1 MKLPK
6 SFGIWGNTEKD
17 SFWETYPKILS
28 WADKNDLKVHF
39 TTRILNHEKCIHTAY
54 PAIESKEQIG
64 LLDFM
69 VVLGGDGTFLSLA
82 RAMEHHE
89 TPILGIHLGDLGFL
103 AKATKKDL
111 FTRLNQVL
119 LGDYILE
126 KRILVK
132 ASFNNNGEIFHHI
145 GFNDFVISN
154 GESRRMLTA
163 KVKVNGHWVGNY
175 KADGLIV
182 STPTGSTAYSLS
194 AGGPILTPDLNAIVM
209 LPMFSHTLNNR
220 PIVINADQTIKIVVA
235 DNTECQLWINADNQS
250 RINITQEKT
259 FYIKKLNKTLRLL
272 HPLDYS
278 YFSTLRSKLHWG
290 KKLSNTEN

>member
-194 AGGPILTPDLNAIVM
+194 AGGPILAPTVDSLVITPISPHSLTSRPLVVPADSIIEVTFPENNKTILLIVDGQIQESLNPSSIVEITKTD
-209 LPMFSHTLNNR
+209 FK
-220 PIVINADQTIKIVVA
+220 INLIDFK
-235 DNTECQLWINADNQS
+235 DYD
-250 RINITQEKT
+250 
-259 FYIKKLNKTLRLL
+259 YYKTLR
-272 HPLDYS
+272 
-278 YFSTLRSKLHWG
+278 TKMGWG
-290 KKLSNTEN
+290 RRGG

>member
-132 ASFNNNGEIFHHI
+132 ASFNNNGEIFHHS

-194 AGGPILTPDLNAIVM
+194 AGGPILAPTVDSLVITPISPHSLTSRPLVVPADSIIEVTFPENNKTILLIVDGQIQESLNPSSIVEITKTD
-209 LPMFSHTLNNR
+209 FK
-220 PIVINADQTIKIVVA
+220 INLIDFK
-235 DNTECQLWINADNQS
+235 DYD
-250 RINITQEKT
+250 
-259 FYIKKLNKTLRLL
+259 YYKTLR
-272 HPLDYS
+272 
-278 YFSTLRSKLHWG
+278 TKMGWG
-290 KKLSNTEN
+290 RRGG